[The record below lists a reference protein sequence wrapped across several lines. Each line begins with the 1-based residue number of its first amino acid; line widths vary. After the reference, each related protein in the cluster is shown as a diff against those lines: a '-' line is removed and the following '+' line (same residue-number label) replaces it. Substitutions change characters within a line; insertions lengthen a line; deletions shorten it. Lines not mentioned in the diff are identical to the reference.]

1 MSMLN
6 LDKTNT
12 VKDKNEILNQIK
24 NLTYKDTKIL
34 VKFIGD
40 QGKILPR
47 RITGLSP
54 KQQKKISKLIK
65 RARIMNLI
73 PFVIEKY

>member
-6 LDKTNT
+6 LDRTNT
-12 VKDKNEILNQIK
+12 VKDKNEILKKIK

-34 VKFIGD
+34 VNFIGD

-47 RITGLSP
+47 RITRLTP

-73 PFVIEKY
+73 PFIIEKY

>member
-1 MSMLN
+1 MLN

-40 QGKILPR
+40 QGKILPFF
-47 RITGLSP
+47 T
-54 KQQKKISKLIK
+54 KCLIK
-65 RARIMNLI
+65 YIN
-73 PFVIEKY
+73 